1 MSPLPAGC
9 RGWPT
14 AVLAALLLLL
24 APAAGLAAG
33 DGDSL
38 EEPQAAEGESPGLL
52 LRGPSPL
59 APATLRGAA
68 GEMVDHGERITDS
81 LGRLAVR
88 EAPAEAVDV
97 AIFWFLVLGVV
108 AGLALGLGLRHSLRR
123 ALAAVTSSRLGPRL
137 RAPLAGLLTALA
149 DRALSLALPATLLVA
164 LEAVHARDSL
174 AGVLAMAGLLL
185 FALYRLAVALFP
197 LLGRP
202 QDPADLARRLHRPP
216 VDRLWRAGRGLL
228 ALTLLGGFLF
238 HLEQELPLGAPVQ
251 ALGQFL
257 FSLAVLAVLWR
268 LRDRPAWQAIA
279 GGESAPA
286 GKRALL
292 ALGRAILAAA
302 ALVPAVASGLGYHT
316 LSTTLLMNLLAT
328 VTVGLVGGTLAAGAA
343 RALRRL
349 EATPPPQAIAP
360 VLTARHVSRLSRL
373 LGLLVQATLLLGT
386 LAIILG
392 LWGAPLGSLWAGIAP
407 ILFGFEVGG
416 HEISLIALIAAVVV
430 LVLAFQ
436 VGRWSRQKLRDGL
449 LPGFTE
455 DAGLRNSIA
464 SLGYYAVLVLG
475 VLLAIG
481 VAGFDLTNLA
491 IVAGAL
497 SVGIGFGLQNV
508 VNNFVSGLI
517 LLFERPVRVGDVI
530 DYQGTWATVEEIKV
544 RSTHIRT
551 FDQADLIVPNSELV
565 SSTVTNWSH
574 SGEQARVIVDVQ
586 VAYGSDTHHV
596 RELLH
601 QVATE
606 HPQVDAEPAPTV
618 LFRDFGD
625 SALIFQLRCFTHLDN
640 YLGVPSD
647 LRFRIDELFRENG
660 ITIPFP
666 QRDVHLHS
674 ADPAPA
680 PASS

>member
-1 MSPLPAGC
+1 PDQHSEVL
-9 RGWPT
+9 RREQR
-14 AVLAALLLLL
+14 AVDPVSDHDLSVRNRL
-24 APAAGLAAG
+24 
-33 DGDSL
+33 
-38 EEPQAAEGESPGLL
+38 PGL
-52 LRGPSPL
+52 
-59 APATLRGAA
+59 
-68 GEMVDHGERITDS
+68 V
-81 LGRLAVR
+81 
-88 EAPAEAVDV
+88 
-97 AIFWFLVLGVV
+97 
-108 AGLALGLGLRHSLRR
+108 
-123 ALAAVTSSRLGPRL
+123 
-137 RAPLAGLLTALA
+137 
-149 DRALSLALPATLLVA
+149 
-164 LEAVHARDSL
+164 
-174 AGVLAMAGLLL
+174 
-185 FALYRLAVALFP
+185 
-197 LLGRP
+197 
-202 QDPADLARRLHRPP
+202 
-216 VDRLWRAGRGLL
+216 
-228 ALTLLGGFLF
+228 
-238 HLEQELPLGAPVQ
+238 
-251 ALGQFL
+251 
-257 FSLAVLAVLWR
+257 
-268 LRDRPAWQAIA
+268 
-279 GGESAPA
+279 
-286 GKRALL
+286 
-292 ALGRAILAAA
+292 
-302 ALVPAVASGLGYHT
+302 
-316 LSTTLLMNLLAT
+316 
-328 VTVGLVGGTLAAGAA
+328 VGLDSFEADVRDAASD
-343 RALRRL
+343 L
-349 EATPPPQAIAP
+349 
-360 VLTARHVSRLSRL
+360 
-373 LGLLVQATLLLGT
+373 
-386 LAIILG
+386 
-392 LWGAPLGSLWAGIAP
+392 
-407 ILFGFEVGG
+407 GFEVGG

-586 VAYGSDTHHV
+586 VAYGSDTRRVHD
-596 RELLH
+596 LLH

-674 ADPAPA
+674 ADPV
-680 PASS
+680 PASG